1 MMLGQQQRSG
11 WRLVIGRAAL
21 ALIGGAALAATATAG
36 VASDRQAV
44 SIVVKPDGQGGYG
57 LIAGN
62 AAAAPAARLP
72 RGTTLPADF
81 DPAGGCDLSPAAKP
95 GAMAIKGT
103 GATRTYTV
111 MCASAAKAPLRMTLA
126 EGLASLTKMRAS
138 VTSQPASASFPEAER
153 IHALGAIDRSIAEVE
168 ASIASAR

>member
-1 MMLGQQQRSG
+1 M
-11 WRLVIGRAAL
+11 
-21 ALIGGAALAATATAG
+21 T
-36 VASDRQAV
+36 
-44 SIVVKPDGQGGYG
+44 IVVKPDGAGGYG

-111 MCASAAKAPLRMTLA
+111 MCASAAPARLGATLA
-126 EGLASLTKMRAS
+126 EGLASLNRMRTS
-138 VTSQPASASFPEAER
+138 VASQPASASFPEAER
-153 IHALGAIDRSIAEVE
+153 VHALGAIDRSIVE
-168 ASIASAR
+168 IETSIASAR